1 MLLKLGYSDDEVGRF
16 IAGPAFLAWWE
27 MNNLEGWGGPLP
39 RSWYGQQEA
48 LQKKILGR
56 ERELGMK
63 PVLPGYCGMMPHD
76 AKAKLGLDVTRAAP
90 GTDTPPGQP
99 QRHRQPLRR
108 DCDLYYR
115 ELTRLYGKA
124 DYYSMD
130 PFHETADDASVD
142 YGKAGQKL
150 LAAMKRGQTTRPP
163 GWIQGWTENPR
174 PAMIDHLPEGDLL
187 VLDLFSECRP
197 MFGAPSIWQRPRA
210 TASTSGCSACSRTS
224 GPTWGCTAA
233 WTSSSTISRSPRQ
246 PTRRSPTPASS

>member
-76 AKAKLGLDVTRAAP
+76 AKAKLGLDVTP
-90 GTDTPPGQP
+90 GGTWNGYTRPANLSATDS
-99 QRHRQPLRR
+99 RF
-108 DCDLYYR
+108 DKIADLYYR

-150 LAAMKRGQTTRPP
+150 LAAMKRA
-163 GWIQGWTENPR
+163 N
-174 PAMIDHLPEGDLL
+174 DK
-187 VLDLFSECRP
+187 
-197 MFGAPSIWQRPRA
+197 A
-210 TASTSGCSACSRTS
+210 TG
-224 GPTWGCTAA
+224 
-233 WTSSSTISRSPRQ
+233 
-246 PTRRSPTPASS
+246 